1 MRPHYAFRFLLNVL
15 LFDLFT
21 CNIASPATDV
31 DAWERR
37 EGKEKP
43 DGTFRKPYYSK
54 SRNDLS
60 SIGSLDSF
68 VMQPIREE
76 VSELVWK

>member
-1 MRPHYAFRFLLNVL
+1 MSSATYCRHIPLV
-15 LFDLFT
+15 
-21 CNIASPATDV
+21 PATDV

-54 SRNDLS
+54 TKNDIS

-76 VSELVWK
+76 EAELVWK